1 MRRISK
7 LVAMVGVFGVLSLSQ
22 SFAADI
28 AGTKCKKSGL
38 TKTVSGKKY
47 TCIKLGIARFQS

>member
-1 MRRISK
+1 MRKISK
-7 LVAMVGVFGVLSLSQ
+7 LVAMVGVFGVLSISQ

-28 AGTKCKKSGL
+28 AGTKCSKSGL

-47 TCIKLGIARFQS
+47 TCKE